1 MHFAEVEMETVD
13 AGYRGDMRPASST
26 TAAKAQFMTDSGGN
40 REKGGGG
47 GVRMQSM
54 ELI

>member
-1 MHFAEVEMETVD
+1 MRFAEVEMETVD
-13 AGYRGDMRPASST
+13 PGYRGDIRSASST
-26 TAAKAQFMTDSGGN
+26 TAALRELTTGAGGN
-40 REKGGGG
+40 REKSGGG